1 MKNKIYYIY
10 YIYYIMSENC
20 YTEYFLSLLSQTL
33 LFHWCTPKYSH
44 HMALDKLLARLQDH
58 IDKFVEVYLAK
69 FNKQPVKPFN
79 VKMTANSDCSN
90 VIEYYQHQLE
100 HLKKIKTSLKT
111 STELQGIVEGIS
123 SDIIH
128 CMYLLNLDKD

>member
-1 MKNKIYYIY
+1 
-10 YIYYIMSENC
+10 
-20 YTEYFLSLLSQTL
+20 
-33 LFHWCTPKYSH
+33 
-44 HMALDKLLARLQDH
+44 MALDKLYGRLPGH

-100 HLKKIKTSLKT
+100 HLKKIKASLKT
-111 STELQGIVEGIS
+111 VTELQGIVEGIS

>member
-1 MKNKIYYIY
+1 
-10 YIYYIMSENC
+10 MSENC
-20 YTEYFLSLLSQTL
+20 YSECFLALLSQTL
-33 LFHWCTPKYSH
+33 LFHWCTPKYAH

-79 VKMTANSDCSN
+79 IKMTANSDCSK
-90 VIEYYQHQLE
+90 IIPYYEHQLE

-111 STELQGIVEGIS
+111 STELQGIIEGMCA
-123 SDIIH
+123 DIIQ
-128 CMYLLNLDKD
+128 CIYILNLDKD